1 MGLKTYQAPFVHGKS
16 EVLFRG
22 GEVAL
27 LAVGSMVETACQVRA
42 LLLEK
47 GINASVV
54 NVRFVKT
61 LDTDMLNDLA
71 VDHSLYVTMEE
82 NVLRGGFGEAVG
94 RHLNQMEARPD
105 LLCIGIPDMYVEH
118 GNVDILKREVGID
131 QDGVF
136 EKICRRLRLD
146 VDDR

>member
-1 MGLKTYQAPFVHGKS
+1 
-16 EVLFRG
+16 
-22 GEVAL
+22 
-27 LAVGSMVETACQVRA
+27 MVETACQVRE

-54 NVRFVKT
+54 NARFVKP
-61 LDTDMLNDLA
+61 LDTDMLEDLA
-71 VDHSLYVTMEE
+71 IDHPLYVTMEE

-94 RHLNQMEARPD
+94 RYLHQMEERTGRQAGSRVLKRPK

-131 QDGVF
+131 KDSIFV
-136 EKICRRLRLD
+136 KICNILWPENG
-146 VDDR
+146 